1 MSKHTIIIISIIF
14 FSYCFICVRNPKVK
28 NPGTIIGNFLFLFSG
43 SEGGWICGKSIMLIL
58 LLILI
63 AVTAE
68 EVFDCKVCSVD

>member
-28 NPGTIIGNFLFLFSG
+28 NPGTIIGNFFLFLG

-58 LLILI
+58 SLILI